1 MLNKRFLT
9 NLQFPVAHVQ
19 YITYRCN
26 KYFTLAI
33 LITFFR
39 CCNFVYDFC
48 GGNTTKFILVIGR
61 LFKRCKLIFFKF
73 LFLLN
78 QSIKKTQTELNIL
91 TSHILT
97 SCRRRRQDINNKVIL
112 STQIRISTIAIYE
125 RLHSKTTEDYISK
138 SS

>member
-1 MLNKRFLT
+1 MLNKRFL
-9 NLQFPVAHVQ
+9 VAHVP
-19 YITYRCN
+19 YIIYRCN

-39 CCNFVYDFC
+39 CCNFVYDFY
-48 GGNTTKFILVIGR
+48 GGNTCTTNFILVIGR
-61 LFKRCKLIFFKF
+61 LFKRCKLYFFKF

-78 QSIKKTQTELNIL
+78 QSIKNMQTELNIL

-125 RLHSKTTEDYISK
+125 RLHSKTTKDNISK

>member
-61 LFKRCKLIFFKF
+61 LFKRCKLNFFKF

-78 QSIKKTQTELNIL
+78 QSIKKVQTEHN
-91 TSHILT
+91 ILT
-97 SCRRRRQDINNKVIL
+97 SCRRRRDSATKNKVLL